1 MNTAERSLTFGKGTF
16 TYMDPAAATKRNN
29 KATDFYSFCVLALEV
44 LTGQFVPKIPTLDD
58 LLKRDVPKIPEDIP
72 LNLRLHLSSG
82 FDEDQDKRSSWTDV
96 IVALRKLYKS
106 NVLFSIFYI
115 SLSF

>member
-58 LLKRDVPKIPEDIP
+58 LLKRDVPVIPDEVP

-82 FDEDQDKRSSWTDV
+82 FDEDQEKRSSWTDV
-96 IVALRKLYKS
+96 IVALRK
-106 NVLFSIFYI
+106 F
-115 SLSF
+115 